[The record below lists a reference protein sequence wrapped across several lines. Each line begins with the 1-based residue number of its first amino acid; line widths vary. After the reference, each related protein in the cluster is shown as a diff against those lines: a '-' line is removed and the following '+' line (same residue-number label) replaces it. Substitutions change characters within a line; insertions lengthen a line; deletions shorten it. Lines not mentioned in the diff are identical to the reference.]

1 MACGLE
7 IDECYTASWRESK
20 YTLIHTHKDH
30 RLRKT
35 AMDKIMQQM
44 HSHFQI
50 VGSELFGFDSVAC
63 NAKTGEASFLLED
76 HPGFRILVEKVNKE
90 PIDLEWWTRCATD
103 DLRANRKGLL
113 WKHIESTDP
122 SNMTRAQLV
131 ERVRKWTPVVREAE
145 QLRKTNGI
153 LNEHNAA
160 LLVRNHELSEE
171 VRKERAF
178 AHELLMKQLSNVDN
192 STSHMPSS

>member
-1 MACGLE
+1 
-7 IDECYTASWRESK
+7 
-20 YTLIHTHKDH
+20 
-30 RLRKT
+30 
-35 AMDKIMQQM
+35 
-44 HSHFQI
+44 
-50 VGSELFGFDSVAC
+50 LFGFDSVTC